1 MAVEFFDHTADV
13 GVRISAQSLEAL
25 FSDAALALTET
36 VTDPA
41 GITASSTLHV
51 SLHAFDLDQLLVDW
65 LSELVALFDVECFI
79 AASAKV
85 TIHEDGGPSRDWQLE
100 ASVSANAAKRRG
112 TPSGCLSRGS
122 PTMGW
127 VSAGRHRD
135 DGRRVSC
142 SMSESHPSPTCDRE

>member
-41 GITASSTLHV
+41 GITGSSTLHV
-51 SLHAFDLDQLLVDW
+51 SLHASDLDQLLVDW
-65 LSELVALFDVECFI
+65 LSELVALFDVECFL

-85 TIHEDGGPSRDWQLE
+85 TIHEDGGLSRDWQLE
-100 ASVSANAAKRRG
+100 ASVSGERLETARHPLRVLVKGITCHGLGIRR
-112 TPSGCLSRGS
+112 T
-122 PTMGW
+122 
-127 VSAGRHRD
+127 AQGRWETSVVFD
-135 DGRRVSC
+135 V
-142 SMSESHPSPTCDRE
+142 